1 MVNRSSLDPI
11 EEARARV
18 RLRHTQAKA
27 VYMPSKP
34 FGQLAMRLAR
44 KKTPKGSTSLVRLK
58 LQWEDIVGKQIARIC
73 RPEKLSAGKGGRQLT
88 LRVVPAAA
96 TMIQHQSEMIRQRV
110 SVAAGGDITTI
121 KIMQAPLTKAAN
133 RSGEARRTALNADEE
148 KQLNDRCEGIHD
160 QNLRAAIV
168 SLGRAVLINDKL

>member
-27 VYMPSKP
+27 VYVPSKP

-58 LQWEDIVGKQIARIC
+58 LQWESIVGKQIAGIC

-88 LRVVPAAA
+88 LKVIPAAA
-96 TMIQHQSEMIRQRV
+96 TPIQHQSEMIRQRV

-121 KIMQAPLTKAAN
+121 KIIQGPLTKLPA
-133 RSGEARRTALNADEE
+133 SPGKPRRKTLSVNEE
-148 KQLNDRCEGIHD
+148 KLLQDSCAGIQHHD
-160 QNLRAAIV
+160 LRAAIV
-168 SLGRAVLINDKL
+168 SLGRAVLVNEKL